1 MPSVQ
6 VIRHLDAGD
15 LAKRGA
21 TRLLDRLI
29 AVQKEKGSVNL
40 CLSGGPTTMRVYAE
54 LGRIMADSPLRP
66 RALEIWWGDERFV
79 PTTHPDRL
87 AAMML
92 ATLAR
97 KFPLDPSKTHPMP
110 GSQGQLDSAAAA
122 ETYARELGD
131 TRFDICVLGVGSL
144 GQTASLYPGHPAME
158 ATAQRVVAF
167 ADGPNPPHE
176 RITLTT
182 TGLSNSNQ
190 VWFFASGRDKAKWVK
205 AALDGDRSLP
215 AARING
221 IESTNWMIDR
231 QAASMMPYFEC
242 SL

>member
-1 MPSVQ
+1 MSNIQ

-21 TRLLDRLI
+21 TRLLDKLI
-29 AVQKEKGSVNL
+29 EVQRDRGSVNL
-40 CLSGGPTTMRVYAE
+40 CLSGGPTTMRVYSE
-54 LGRIMADSPLRP
+54 LSRIMTDSPLRP
-66 RALEIWWGDERFV
+66 AGLEIWWGDERYV

-122 ETYARELGD
+122 EAYARELGD
-131 TRFDICVLGVGSL
+131 TRFDICVLGIGAL
-144 GQTASLYPGHPAME
+144 GQTASLYPGHPALDI
-158 ATAQRVVAF
+158 TGQRVVAF

-190 VWFFASGRDKAKWVK
+190 VWFFASGREKAKWVK

-215 AARING
+215 AARISG
-221 IESTNWMIDR
+221 IQSTTWLIDR
-231 QAASMMPYFEC
+231 GAAHEMPYFEC